1 MIGHLPGLPRYHPG
15 GSTNTLRFGGRL
27 PSHNK
32 FYDTHDNT
40 HPMTHTGGIELNIG
54 RFFFL
59 DRSPSGGTPVP
70 RNGDTGGVSVKST
83 ECVEGHEVMD
93 EDKTSDT

>member
-1 MIGHLPGLPRYHPG
+1 
-15 GSTNTLRFGGRL
+15 
-27 PSHNK
+27 
-32 FYDTHDNT
+32 
-40 HPMTHTGGIELNIG
+40 MTHTGGIELNIG

-70 RNGDTGGVSVKST
+70 SNGDTGGVSVQST

-93 EDKTSDT
+93 EDKTSDTEMTTSQGTFIVVTEDIREHR